1 MQSDYVKQSSTEN
14 STQLQSDKYWKE
26 ILKEK

>member
-1 MQSDYVKQSSTEN
+1 MQSDYVKQRNTESST
-14 STQLQSDKYWKE
+14 QPQSDKYWKE

>member
-1 MQSDYVKQSSTEN
+1 MQSDYVKQSNTES